1 MQCNEELLR
10 IGDFRW
16 IRSETVKLANCR
28 NLERRYAAAMIRI
41 MFAALMALLA
51 LPTASRAQA
60 PRIDGALI
68 SEYGIYVVYPEQE
81 AAPNAGLL
89 NSEFEL
95 REATR
100 VIPARLGLRFGLL
113 FSVTGEPA
121 GTRVPVRLVVVYPP
135 GVDNPETTV
144 VDTQIARDIDIE
156 IGRARLMSVTFD
168 KAWGLA
174 PGEWIFQI
182 WSHDVQLAEQSFTV
196 IKPEPWRKIDGI
208 G

>member
-1 MQCNEELLR
+1 
-10 IGDFRW
+10 
-16 IRSETVKLANCR
+16 
-28 NLERRYAAAMIRI
+28 

-51 LPTASRAQA
+51 LPTASRAQT
-60 PRIDGALI
+60 PKIDGAFI

-81 AAPNAGLL
+81 AAPDAGLPD
-89 NSEFEL
+89 SEFEL

-121 GTRVPVRLVVVYPP
+121 GTPVPVHLVVVYPP

-168 KAWGLA
+168 KAWGLV

-182 WSHDVQLAEQSFTV
+182 WSHDVKLAEQSFTV
-196 IKPEPWRKIDGI
+196 IKP
-208 G
+208 